1 MSVIETIEA
10 IRSGLMWICLSALAA
25 IAAGVIGAWLYRSAS
40 SVVAWVWRSRP
51 WFEKG
56 VLIGLLSFCVVF
68 GSEKTRSGGGALGDR
83 ALPSVGADHR
93 AARTG
98 NGALGDRALPGVPA
112 EEIAQGWRL
121 ESVVTNDAVSSYAMP
136 TNGVEYAPWSLG
148 GGYEMH
154 FPLDLGDFAFPFGTG
169 VVHRLD
175 VLSGGMVESLPRQR
189 MKGRY
194 SSAMSICAAR
204 EYASIVPGVGRFWW
218 AETARPESA
227 PYRGKVLTWENVYA
241 GRDRTG
247 QYNAQIEFHADGNFI
262 TRSNN
267 VERVY
272 RRVLPYDLDNDGLPN
287 TIDPAPETPVIP
299 SAWNQSEAWAAAAF
313 PSNAAEIAAM
323 GGYAA
328 WVAARGAEPDRRLVT
343 LGVTFDDGSA
353 WPTLLNFGDIPVVA
367 DGAAELVF
375 AIDCGA
381 KVPFSLTT
389 GRLGSLAVTATEPP
403 TRSGEGMTTTE
414 SSEFLGNYVFPH
426 ERTVND
432 MKVHLDDPCTGWLC
446 RLAGVNID
454 GDLDHLHPGDS
465 AELTAEVSHCHPNA
479 YLGCTWTGGEGI
491 LFSDEHSLSTTV
503 TYDSTSTVEWATN
516 GIDLI
521 TYFLG
526 YSLTNHINVTVG
538 VQVEPSLE
546 FSLGCQGVF
555 FLNDVELGLPSNRAE
570 RIRPVTL
577 NLTGPVGTNGTVQ
590 LSVQGNINPV
600 LFQVEDGV
608 TNRVTSETVFPLA
621 VTDDFAHTGSSTFY
635 MSCPNLGTGTITA
648 TFTPADGGDPLT
660 DSVTFRCIEPLR
672 KLVNS
677 RRDTAVPQIYN
688 PSRLVYGTNAILC
701 VDFNGPFQENE
712 IHWHVKEGAATVNP
726 TVGKRVVVTPTA
738 ADGVVTVEARFND
751 DEIQPQFVLPI
762 VQERVLDV
770 RAFVVCNEEAGNVE
784 PAVDD
789 EGVRNYVQFA
799 NFVFRQIGVRFNLLG
814 IETLPNSAKNWNI
827 VMNEWTGVSLWRRKS
842 VSSQVRSLM
851 RDNNVSG
858 CINVYFVGNISMDVD
873 GESRELGGC
882 QISGGVFI
890 SNKCS
895 DHTLAHEL
903 GHALGLWDCYDSYS
917 SLRDQNSG
925 LPPLEVK
932 DPDLPISPSR
942 FQSRPRDWGDET
954 GRGFYALSDTYR
966 SVIKQ
971 FLMYGDDDFIPHYSY
986 DIPDGAVEC
995 INNNNHQ
1002 KPSRGFGGI
1011 GAVNVRSTNEGVYA
1025 E

>member
-1 MSVIETIEA
+1 MNVLEGIEA
-10 IRSGLMWICLSALAA
+10 FKDGLMWICLSALAA
-25 IAAGVIGAWLYRSAS
+25 IAVGVVGAWLCRGVASARRRLLTVARIIAFA
-40 SVVAWVWRSRP
+40 VVSA
-51 WFEKG
+51 
-56 VLIGLLSFCVVF
+56 FCVL
-68 GSEKTRSGGGALGDR
+68 RGGAKFLMP
-83 ALPSVGADHR
+83 LPS
-93 AARTG
+93 TG
-98 NGALGDRALPGVPA
+98 GTPVVPVVVTQ

-121 ESVVTNDAVSSYAMP
+121 ESVTTNEAVSYAMP
-136 TNGVEYAPWSLG
+136 TNGVEYMPWSLG

-154 FPLDLGDFAFPFGTG
+154 FPLDLGDDFGFPFGTG
-169 VVHRLD
+169 MVRRLD

-432 MKVHLDDPCTGWLC
+432 VKVHLDDPCTGWLC

-465 AELTAEVSHCHPNA
+465 AELTAEVSHCHPDA
-479 YLGCTWTGGEGI
+479 YLGCTWRGGEGI
-491 LFSDEHSLSTTV
+491 AFSQEHSLSTTV

-648 TFTPADGGDPLT
+648 TFTPADGGEPLT

-677 RRDTAVPQIYN
+677 RRDTAVPQIY
-688 PSRLVYGTNAILC
+688 
-701 VDFNGPFQENE
+701 
-712 IHWHVKEGAATVNP
+712 
-726 TVGKRVVVTPTA
+726 
-738 ADGVVTVEARFND
+738 
-751 DEIQPQFVLPI
+751 
-762 VQERVLDV
+762 
-770 RAFVVCNEEAGNVE
+770 
-784 PAVDD
+784 
-789 EGVRNYVQFA
+789 
-799 NFVFRQIGVRFNLLG
+799 
-814 IETLPNSAKNWNI
+814 
-827 VMNEWTGVSLWRRKS
+827 
-842 VSSQVRSLM
+842 
-851 RDNNVSG
+851 
-858 CINVYFVGNISMDVD
+858 
-873 GESRELGGC
+873 SRELGGC

-971 FLMYGDDDFIPHYSY
+971 FLMYGDEKASSCLLSARRRGARRRRSARIPSPR
-986 DIPDGAVEC
+986 I
-995 INNNNHQ
+995 
-1002 KPSRGFGGI
+1002 RWT
-1011 GAVNVRSTNEGVYA
+1011 R
-1025 E
+1025 